1 MSVKHIAEKD
11 FKAEVLDDKG
21 MVLVDFYAE
30 WCGPCKMLAPILEE
44 VSEAIGDKLKIVKIN
59 TDEAQTLSKQYQVMS
74 IPTVYLFDDGEAI
87 SRFVG
92 VKTKEE
98 IIDFVE
104 NAAHV

>member
-44 VSEAIGDKLKIVKIN
+44 VAGELDKLKIVKIN
-59 TDEAQTLSKQYQVMS
+59 TDEAQTLSKEYAVMS
-74 IPTVYLFDDGEAI
+74 IPTVYLFDGGTPI
-87 SRFVG
+87 SKFVG

-98 IIDFVE
+98 IIDFVQ
-104 NAAHV
+104 NAV

>member
-1 MSVKHIAEKD
+1 MSVKHIPEKD

-30 WCGPCKMLAPILEE
+30 WCGPCKMLAPILED
-44 VSEAIGDKLKIVKIN
+44 VSKEIGDKLKIVKIN
-59 TDEAQTLSKQYQVMS
+59 TDEAQTLSKEFQVMS
-74 IPTVYLFDDGEAI
+74 IPTVYLFDDGEPI
-87 SRFVG
+87 SKFVG

-104 NAAHV
+104 NAARV